1 MYKSCKLCGR
11 RCGVDRSSGER
22 GYCKMTDKI
31 YIARADLHYWEEPII
46 SGERGSGTVFFS
58 GCSLGCIYCQNRDI
72 SRGNMGYEVSV
83 EELANIFL
91 ELEGKG
97 AHNINLVTPT
107 HYAPGIKKAL
117 LIARERGLS
126 IPAVY
131 NTGGFDTEETVEYM
145 SDATDIWLPDLK
157 YYKNETAKRYSNA
170 DGLPEAERRA
180 IDVMVEKCGE
190 YELDESGMMKR
201 GVIVRILLLPGHVA
215 EAKLN
220 LKYLYGKYGDKIF
233 ISLMSQYTPSPDMPS
248 PINRR
253 VTKAEYGELVEY
265 AERLGV
271 KNAFIQEI
279 SSAKDE
285 YIPEFF
291 GGEIK

>member
-1 MYKSCKLCGR
+1 M
-11 RCGVDRSSGER
+11 VHR
-22 GYCKMTDKI
+22 G
-31 YIARADLHYWEEPII
+31 EEPCI
-46 SGERGSGTVFFS
+46 SGTRGSGAVFFG
-58 GCSLGCIYCQNRDI
+58 GCALRCVFCQNAVI
-72 SRGNMGYEVSV
+72 SVGKQGKELSASEIEDAILMLQDRGV
-83 EELANIFL
+83 
-91 ELEGKG
+91 
-97 AHNINLVTPT
+97 HNINLVTPT
-107 HYAPGIKKAL
+107 HYAPSIKGAL
-117 LIARERGLS
+117 TIARNRGLS

-131 NTGGFDTEETVEYM
+131 NTGGSDTEETVEYM
-145 SDATDIWLPDLK
+145 SDAIDIWLPDLK

-180 IDVMVEKCGE
+180 IDRMVEKCGE
-190 YELDESGMMKR
+190 YVIDGSGMMKR

-220 LKYLYGKYGDKIF
+220 LKYLYQKYGDKIF
-233 ISLMSQYTPSPDMPS
+233 ISLMSQYTPTADMP
-248 PINRR
+248 PPLNRR